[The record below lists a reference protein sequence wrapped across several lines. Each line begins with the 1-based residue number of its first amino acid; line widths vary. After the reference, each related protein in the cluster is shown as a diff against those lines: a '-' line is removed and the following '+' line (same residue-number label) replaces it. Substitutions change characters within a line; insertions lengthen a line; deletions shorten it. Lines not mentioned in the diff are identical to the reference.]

1 MEFFAPILV
10 FIVIILFSS
19 VRIIQEYERGVI
31 YTLGRYT
38 SNRGPG
44 IQIIFPGL
52 QRVMIV
58 DMRIRTEGIPSQDV
72 ISKDNISVKVNAVVY
87 YRVVDPG
94 SAINKV
100 EDFAMATSQLAQT
113 TLRSVLGKHEMDEM
127 LANRD
132 ELNRSIQAILDQQT
146 EGWGIKVTNVEIKNV
161 DIDPTMVRAI
171 AKQAEAERER
181 RAKVINAEG
190 EMQAAQKL
198 DEAATILAK
207 RPETMQLRYLGTM
220 SEFTNSKGSTIILPL
235 PLDLIGG
242 LTDVVKAIPKKK

>member
-1 MEFFAPILV
+1 MSFFVPFLV
-10 FIVIILFSS
+10 VLVIILLSS

-44 IQIIFPGL
+44 VQIIIPGL
-52 QRVMIV
+52 QRVLIV
-58 DMRIRTEGIPSQDV
+58 DMRIRTEDIPSQDV

-94 SAINKV
+94 LAVNKV
-100 EDFAMATSQLAQT
+100 EDFIQATSQLAQT

-127 LANRD
+127 LSKRD
-132 ELNRSIQAILDQQT
+132 QLNGDVQEILDTQT

-161 DIDPTMVRAI
+161 DLDPTMVRAI
-171 AKQAEAERER
+171 AKQAEAERSR
-181 RAKVINAEG
+181 RAKIITAEG
-190 EMQAAQKL
+190 ELQAAKQL

-220 SEFTNSKGSTIILPL
+220 SEFTNSKGSTILLPL

-242 LTDVVKAIPKKK
+242 LTDAVKTVANKK

>member
-1 MEFFAPILV
+1 MPFFVPIIV
-10 FIVIILFSS
+10 FLVIILIAS

-44 IQIIFPGL
+44 VQLIIPGI
-52 QRVMIV
+52 QRVLIV
-58 DMRIRTEGIPSQDV
+58 DMRIRTEDVPSQDV
-72 ISKDNISVKVNAVVY
+72 ISKDNISVRVNAVLY

-94 SAINKV
+94 LAVNKV
-100 EDFAMATSQLAQT
+100 EDFIMATSQLAQT
-113 TLRSVLGKHEMDEM
+113 TLRSVLGKHELDEM
-127 LANRD
+127 LSKRD
-132 ELNRSIQAILDQQT
+132 QLNKDIQAILDHQT

-181 RAKVINAEG
+181 RAKIINAEG
-190 EMQAAQKL
+190 ELQAAEKL
-198 DEAATILAK
+198 DLAAEILAK

-220 SEFTNSKGSTIILPL
+220 AEFTNSKGNTIILPL
-235 PLDLIGG
+235 PMDIMGG
-242 LTDVVKAIPKKK
+242 IKDIAKAAGKK

>member
-1 MEFFAPILV
+1 MP
-10 FIVIILFSS
+10 FIVPLLVTVVFLLFAS

-44 IQIIFPGL
+44 VQIIIPFL
-52 QRVMIV
+52 QRVLIV
-58 DMRIRTEGIPSQDV
+58 DMRIRTEDIPSQEV
-72 ISKDNISVKVNAVVY
+72 ISKDNVSVKVNAVVY

-94 SAINKV
+94 LAVNKV
-100 EDFAMATSQLAQT
+100 EDFIMATSQLAQT

-127 LANRD
+127 LSKRD
-132 ELNRSIQAILDQQT
+132 QLNKDVQEILDTQT

-161 DIDPTMVRAI
+161 DLDPTMVRAI

-181 RAKVINAEG
+181 RAKIINAEG
-190 EMQAAQKL
+190 ELQAAQQL

-242 LTDVVKAIPKKK
+242 LTDAVKAIKK

>member
-1 MEFFAPILV
+1 MP
-10 FIVIILFSS
+10 FIVPLLVTVVFLLFAS

-44 IQIIFPGL
+44 VQIIIPFL
-52 QRVMIV
+52 QRVLIV
-58 DMRIRTEGIPSQDV
+58 DMRIRTEDIPSQDV
-72 ISKDNISVKVNAVVY
+72 ISKDNVSVKVNAVVY

-94 SAINKV
+94 LAVNKV
-100 EDFAMATSQLAQT
+100 EDFIMATSQLAQT

-127 LANRD
+127 LSKRD
-132 ELNRSIQAILDQQT
+132 QLNKDVQEILDTQT

-161 DIDPTMVRAI
+161 DLDPTMVRAI

-181 RAKVINAEG
+181 RAKIINAEG
-190 EMQAAQKL
+190 ELQAAQQL

-242 LTDVVKAIPKKK
+242 LTDAVKAIKK